1 MSFSG
6 KVAIVAGAGGGMGL
20 NIANDLI
27 GAGALVALVDLKKRP
42 GDIASG
48 PGPGGGGGGGAGTY
62 HQGDVT
68 DEAFVSQVV
77 AETVTAHGR
86 LDYLVNTTGVLW
98 FDRDRS
104 LVDIDMA
111 VWDRVLAINL
121 KSHALTARHAIP
133 AMIESGGGAM
143 VHISS
148 LDALRG
154 DDKPQDAYGASK
166 AAVIRLSKSIAIQFA
181 RQGIRSNTILPGP
194 VVSPMQERWEGKD
207 DVLAA
212 IADHVPLGRI
222 GATQDIADACLFLLS
237 DKASFI
243 TGTELL
249 VDGGCAAK
257 P

>member
-1 MSFSG
+1 MSFSR

-27 GAGALVALVDLKKRP
+27 DAGAQVALVDLKERP
-42 GDIASG
+42 GDIATG
-48 PGPGGGGGGGAGTY
+48 PGPGAGAGTY
-62 HQGDVT
+62 YRGDVT
-68 DEAFVSQVV
+68 DETFVAQFV
-77 AETVTAHGR
+77 AETVAAHGR

-104 LVDIDMA
+104 LVDMDME

-133 AMIESGGGAM
+133 AMIKSGGGAM
-143 VHISS
+143 VHVSS

-194 VVSPMQERWEGKD
+194 VVSPMQARWEGKN

-212 IADHVPLGRI
+212 VADHVPVGRI
-222 GATQDIADACLFLLS
+222 GTTQDIADACLFLLS

-243 TGTELL
+243 TGTELI

>member
-27 GAGALVALVDLKKRP
+27 GAGAQVALLDLKERPDDIAGGP
-42 GDIASG
+42 GDC
-48 PGPGGGGGGGAGTY
+48 TY
-62 HQGDVT
+62 HQGDAT
-68 DEAFVSQVV
+68 DEAFVKGVV
-77 AETVTAHGR
+77 TETVAAHGR

-104 LVDIDMA
+104 LVDMDMD

-181 RQGIRSNTILPGP
+181 HQGIRSNTILPGP
-194 VVSPMQERWEGKD
+194 VVSPMQARWEGKD
-207 DVLAA
+207 KVLAA

-243 TGTELL
+243 TGTELV

>member
-27 GAGALVALVDLKKRP
+27 GAGAKVALIDIKDRP
-42 GDIASG
+42 GDIAGG
-48 PGPGGGGGGGAGTY
+48 PGAAAGAGEGTY
-62 HQGDVT
+62 HQGDAT
-68 DEAFVSQVV
+68 DEAFVERVV
-77 AETVTAHGR
+77 TETVAAHGR

-98 FDRDRS
+98 FGRDRS
-104 LVDIDMA
+104 LVDMDME
-111 VWDRVLAINL
+111 VWDRVMAINL

-133 AMIESGGGAM
+133 AMIETGGGAM

-181 RQGIRSNTILPGP
+181 RQGIRSNAILPGP
-194 VVSPMQERWEGKD
+194 VVSPMQERWEGRD
-207 DVLAA
+207 EVLAA
-212 IADHVPLGRI
+212 VADHVPLGRI
-222 GATQDIADACLFLLS
+222 GATQDISDACLFLLS
-237 DKASFI
+237 SKASFI
-243 TGTELL
+243 TGTELI